1 MRALLFA
8 FLSLAMPNAVARDD
22 VGAEPAPASD
32 DTTTLDA
39 ILVTAP
45 PPETIDLYK
54 FRNPVDAQSTA
65 FGDGWREK
73 PSLEEIGT
81 NGGVVPIIAGYAA
94 LKVRNGA
101 RRIPG
106 WKTPEQPAV
115 ARPPPLTEAQAE
127 RAIRLQEGSQ

>member
-8 FLSLAMPNAVARDD
+8 LLSLALPSAFAQDD
-22 VGAEPAPASD
+22 AGEGPTPAGD

-45 PPETIDLYK
+45 PPEVIDLYK

-65 FGDGWREK
+65 FGSGWREK

-81 NGGVVPIIAGYAA
+81 NGGMVPIIAGYAA

-106 WKTPEQPAV
+106 WKQPEQPAF
-115 ARPPPLTEAQAE
+115 ARPPPLTEAQVE
-127 RAIRLQEGSQ
+127 RASRLLEGSQ